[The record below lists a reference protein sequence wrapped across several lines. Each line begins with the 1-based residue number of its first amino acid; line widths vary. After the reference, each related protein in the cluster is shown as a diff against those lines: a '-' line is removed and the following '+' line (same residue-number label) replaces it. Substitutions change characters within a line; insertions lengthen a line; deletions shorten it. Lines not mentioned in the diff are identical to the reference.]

1 MKNIFITTLL
11 FLTVVFCSA
20 QEKYVPSQE
29 NLTNREWIPGC
40 QIRYVYPLGD
50 IQYAGW
56 RRMGADQQKPE
67 RGGVPKT
74 GRRILSLQIQCGRVG
89 THRQG
94 CRDEIHLFHLPPS
107 RRFSMFD
114 TETIGLQHC
123 QSNSFQTRC
132 HQELAEAC
140 QNTDLNYSSTI
151 PISTGTDRIITRGG
165 ARDGTR
171 DVLLPARGKII

>member
-1 MKNIFITTLL
+1 
-11 FLTVVFCSA
+11 
-20 QEKYVPSQE
+20 
-29 NLTNREWIPGC
+29 
-40 QIRYVYPLGD
+40 
-50 IQYAGW
+50 
-56 RRMGADQQKPE
+56 MGADQQKPE

-107 RRFSMFD
+107 RRVLD
-114 TETIGLQHC
+114 VRHETIGLQHC

-132 HQELAEAC
+132 HPGIGRSLPK
-140 QNTDLNYSSTI
+140 TRTI